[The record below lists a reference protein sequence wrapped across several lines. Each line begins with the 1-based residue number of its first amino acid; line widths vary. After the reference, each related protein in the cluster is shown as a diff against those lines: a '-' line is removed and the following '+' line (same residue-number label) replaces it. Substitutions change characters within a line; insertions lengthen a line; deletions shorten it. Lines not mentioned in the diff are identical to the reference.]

1 MKAMVYERYGNADV
15 LQVKTLD
22 IPVIDKQQIL
32 IKVRAT
38 TVSSADVRMR
48 KADPWVVR
56 LFNGLFIPKKQ
67 VLGTEFS
74 GEIASVGESVTQ
86 FKVGD
91 RVFGGTGTEM
101 GAHAEYLVLD
111 ETAAVTHMPRSLTF
125 EQAASIPF
133 GATASW
139 YFLHHRTSIRPN
151 LRILINGAG
160 GALGS
165 YGIQIA
171 VNKGMEVT
179 AVCQIAKKA
188 LVQSLGAHHVWDY
201 TEKAVEDRTGEF
213 DIIYD
218 TIGHLNYSACQHL
231 LTKEGVWLAAS
242 AGLADFYR
250 MLTTRIW
257 GRRKVV
263 CGLAIETQIDMNHIR
278 TLIDTS
284 ELKPVIDSIYEFDKL
299 AEAHRR
305 VEEGHKAGSVVVR
318 L

>member
-1 MKAMVYERYGNADV
+1 MKAMIYERYGDTDV
-15 LQVKTLD
+15 LQAKALD
-22 IPVIDKQQIL
+22 IPVVEKHQIL

-48 KADPWVVR
+48 KADPWAVR
-56 LFNGLFIPKKQ
+56 LFNGIFTPKKQ

-74 GEIASVGESVTQ
+74 GEIAAIGESVTQ
-86 FKVGD
+86 FNTGD
-91 RVFGGTGTEM
+91 CVFGGTGTEM
-101 GAHAEYLVLD
+101 GAHAEYLLL
-111 ETAAVTHMPRSLTF
+111 EESAAVTHMPSSLTF

-139 YFLHHRTSIRPN
+139 YFLHHRTSTRPK

-171 VNKGMEVT
+171 ASKGMEVT
-179 AVCQIAKKA
+179 AVCQLTKKA
-188 LVQSLGAHHVWDY
+188 LVQSLGAHDVWDY
-201 TEKAVEDRTGEF
+201 TERAVEDRSGEF
-213 DIIYD
+213 DILYD
-218 TIGHLNYSACQHL
+218 TVGNLKYSACKHL
-231 LTKEGVWLAAS
+231 LTNDGVWLAAS
-242 AGLADFYR
+242 GGLTDFYR

-263 CGLAIETQIDMNHIR
+263 CGLAIETKSDMNQIK
-278 TLIDTS
+278 TLIETDK
-284 ELKPVIDSIYEFDKL
+284 LNPVIDSIFEFDKL
-299 AEAHRR
+299 VEAHRR
-305 VEEGHKAGSVVVR
+305 VEEGRKAGSVVVK